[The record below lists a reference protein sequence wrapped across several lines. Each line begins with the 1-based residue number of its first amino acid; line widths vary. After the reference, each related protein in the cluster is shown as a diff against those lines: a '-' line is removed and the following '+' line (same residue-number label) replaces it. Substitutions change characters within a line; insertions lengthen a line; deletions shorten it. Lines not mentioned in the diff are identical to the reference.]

1 MRLESKFRH
10 SILSFPIAFMTLLTA
25 CSSDISASSC
35 DVEFII
41 LGTAQD
47 AGAPQIGNNN
57 DPAWQN
63 VSLKGHA
70 TSAALVNHKGGARYL
85 FEATPD
91 MREQLY
97 RLDKIAPTKTDTPLG
112 LSGVFLTH
120 AHIGHY
126 AGLIFAGHESAGTK
140 GLNVYAMP
148 RMSDYL
154 RSNGSW
160 SQLVE
165 FGNIALQPL
174 AASKAKVLSD
184 GLSVT
189 PYQVPHRDEFSETVG
204 FEISGGSKSVLFL
217 LDIDS
222 WDEWEKYNQTIEGRL
237 AAVDYAFLDASFYD
251 DNELPGRDMSAIP
264 HPRLKGSMD
273 RFDKLPRAEREKVRF
288 IHFNHTNPARFEN
301 SEASKHIVQRG
312 YKLAKEGESYCLD

>member
-1 MRLESKFRH
+1 MKNAARG
-10 SILSFPIAFMTLLTA
+10 IALSAALI
-25 CSSDISASSC
+25 CGGISACRSAEQAKSC

-47 AGAPQIGNNN
+47 AGAPQIGYND
-57 DPAWQN
+57 DPAWGN
-63 VSLKGHA
+63 FSLKGHA
-70 TSAALVNHKGGARYL
+70 ASAALVSHKSGARYL

-97 RLDKIAPTKTDTPLG
+97 TLDKIAPIQRDDPLG

-126 AGLIFAGHESAGTK
+126 AGLMFAGHESAGTK

-154 RSNGSW
+154 RSNGPW
-160 SQLVE
+160 SQLVD
-165 FGNIALQPL
+165 FGNITLQPL
-174 AASKAKVLSD
+174 TVGAASELQAEI
-184 GLSVT
+184 SVT

-204 FEISGGSKSVLFL
+204 FEIAAGDKAVLFL
-217 LDIDS
+217 PDIDS
-222 WDEWEKYNQTIEGRL
+222 WEEWESAYGQTIEARL
-237 AAVDYAFLDASFYD
+237 AAVDYAFLDATFYD

-273 RFDKLPRAEREKVRF
+273 RFDKLSPAEQAKVRF
-288 IHFNHTNPARFEN
+288 IHLNHTNAARFEG
-301 SEASKHIVQRG
+301 SDVSKEIAQRG
-312 YKLAKEGESYCLD
+312 YKLAQAGERHCLD

>member
-1 MRLESKFRH
+1 MRQAARSFTFGAAL
-10 SILSFPIAFMTLLTA
+10 ICGLSA
-25 CSSDISASSC
+25 CSSPHHARSC

-47 AGAPQIGNNN
+47 AGAPQIGNQ
-57 DPAWQN
+57 DDLAWRDAA
-63 VSLKGHA
+63 LKRHA
-70 TSAALVNHKGGARYL
+70 TSAALVKHQSGSRYL

-91 MREQLY
+91 MRKQLFL
-97 RLDKIAPTKTDTPLG
+97 LDEMAPPKTDGPLG

-148 RMSDYL
+148 RMGDYL
-154 RSNGSW
+154 TRNGPW
-160 SQLVE
+160 SQLVD

-174 AASKAKVLSD
+174 AAGKFAALEAGV
-184 GLSVT
+184 SVT

-204 FEISGGSKSVLFL
+204 FEIAAGNKAVLFL
-217 LDIDS
+217 PDIDS
-222 WDEWEKYNQTIEGRL
+222 WDEWENYGQTIEGRL
-237 AAVDYAFLDASFYD
+237 AAVDYGFLDATFYD

-273 RFDKLPRAEREKVRF
+273 RFDKLPEAEREKVRF

-301 SEASKHIVQRG
+301 SEASKHIADRG